1 MYLFDVSI
9 QSAFLGQEFATV
21 RANHTFHP
29 RMIFPEMFDHV
40 LSWDATHRASFL
52 CSVFGLAP
60 GPRHNF
66 ALFANISIDLQM
78 QEYRSNWCYMLL
90 WIHSLMIVR
99 NVASLNLHSPTQK
112 STFFFSQK
120 CNDYWVSKVQTGFE
134 FSKNDENH
142 KSWKNSWKFA
152 YIFA

>member
-52 CSVFGLAP
+52 GSVLGLAP

-78 QEYRSNWCYMLL
+78 QEYIQLVL
-90 WIHSLMIVR
+90 H
-99 NVASLNLHSPTQK
+99 APLNTLIDDRIRKKYSFIKRPFANAKIEQK
-112 STFFFSQK
+112 SFFSAK
-120 CNDYWVSKVQTGFE
+120 M
-134 FSKNDENH
+134 
-142 KSWKNSWKFA
+142 
-152 YIFA
+152 

>member
-78 QEYRSNWCYMLL
+78 QEYIQLVL
-90 WIHSLMIVR
+90 H
-99 NVASLNLHSPTQK
+99 APLNTLIDDRIRKKYSFIKRPFANAK
-112 STFFFSQK
+112 IAYFFFA
-120 CNDYWVSKVQTGFE
+120 E
-134 FSKNDENH
+134 M
-142 KSWKNSWKFA
+142 
-152 YIFA
+152 